1 MFNVGDKDT
10 ERHDDAFDTGAATKG
25 SYRAPRQ
32 PGDKVKLRDTKTGTV
47 AAYFSVDA
55 REILASAD
63 TQYEQA

>member
-10 ERHDDAFDTGAATKG
+10 ERHDDAFDTGAETKG

-32 PGDKVKLRDTKTGTV
+32 PGDKVKLRDTKTGSI

-55 REILASAD
+55 REILAVEN
-63 TQYEQA
+63 TQYEPA